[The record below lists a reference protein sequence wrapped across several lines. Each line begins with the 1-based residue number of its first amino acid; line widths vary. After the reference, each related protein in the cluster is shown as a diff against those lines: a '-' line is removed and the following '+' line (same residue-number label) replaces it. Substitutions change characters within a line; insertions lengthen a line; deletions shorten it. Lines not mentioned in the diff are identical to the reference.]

1 MSDLEAQSREAIQ
14 KGSKSFAAAA
24 ALFDAETRAD
34 AEMLYAWC
42 RHCDDV
48 IDGQTLGHGMSP
60 VADAPTRLAAL
71 YAQTRAALAGET
83 PTDPVF
89 AAFQT
94 VALRR
99 GIPERYALDMID
111 GFAMDVAGRRY
122 AKLDELLEYCWGVAG
137 VAGDDGPGH
146 GREA

>member
-1 MSDLEAQSREAIQ
+1 MSDLEAQDLEAQSREAIQ

-24 ALFDAETRAD
+24 ALFDAQTRAD

-89 AAFQT
+89 AAS
-94 VALRR
+94 RR
-99 GIPERYALDMID
+99 WLCGG
-111 GFAMDVAGRRY
+111 GFPNATP
-122 AKLDELLEYCWGVAG
+122 WT
-137 VAGDDGPGH
+137 
-146 GREA
+146 